1 MKQRTEEILENVV
14 WFISQFDDATL
25 KEVQHLPF
33 LEMAK
38 AASIFA
44 QTPLPQ
50 RSKIYRTLGRLSTAG
65 QCGPPFTPNPSLMR
79 SRVHAKKI

>member
-1 MKQRTEEILENVV
+1 MKQQTEEILENVV

-25 KEVQHLPF
+25 KEVQNLPF

-44 QTPLPQ
+44 QAPLLQ
-50 RSKIYRTLGRLSTAG
+50 RSKIYRTLGQLPAPG
-65 QCGPPFTPNPSLMR
+65 QCCPP
-79 SRVHAKKI
+79 